1 MTFKILREKSKPFIN
16 FETIIEDLVQVSS
29 DSDVGDNFVSDKKYD
44 LKILRLQLRCHQLQF
59 YFSVSNCFC
68 REKSKRFEI

>member
-44 LKILRLQLRCHQLQF
+44 
-59 YFSVSNCFC
+59 
-68 REKSKRFEI
+68 